1 MQLLKELVYLTPPNE
16 TSDERPARPLTTVVG
31 GVVALSLGKS
41 SYTDLAG

>member
-31 GVVALSLGKS
+31 VVALSLGKS